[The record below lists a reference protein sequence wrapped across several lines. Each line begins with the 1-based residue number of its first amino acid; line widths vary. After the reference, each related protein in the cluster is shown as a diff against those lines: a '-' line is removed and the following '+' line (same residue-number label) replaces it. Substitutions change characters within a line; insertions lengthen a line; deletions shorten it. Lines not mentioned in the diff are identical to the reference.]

1 MNKWIEEAKASLEE
15 ALKIAKDGT
24 VPEQNLYK
32 LAPIVYSNRQNTN
45 DEALI
50 NEMIEVNEE
59 QVAEDWSHDENSK
72 RQYKFHYV
80 SSYLFG
86 FVVAGKI
93 TEFQYDDIMEQVCQ
107 ELDLFTEDYTG
118 D

>member
-1 MNKWIEEAKASLEE
+1 MKKWVAEAKASLDEAMRIAEE
-15 ALKIAKDGT
+15 AA

-32 LAPIVYSNRQNTN
+32 LAPLGYSNRQSTN
-45 DEALI
+45 NEALLE
-50 NEMIEVNEE
+50 EMIAVNEE
-59 QVAEDWSHDENSK
+59 QVAEDCSHDKNSI

-93 TEFQYDDIMEQVCQ
+93 TEMKYDRIMEQVCSK
-107 ELDLFTEDYTG
+107 LDLFTEDYTG
-118 D
+118 E

>member
-1 MNKWIEEAKASLEE
+1 MNKWVEEAKASLEE
-15 ALKIAKDGT
+15 ALKIAKDGS

-50 NEMIEVNEE
+50 NEIIEVNEE

-72 RQYKFHYV
+72 RQFKFHYV

-93 TEFQYDDIMEQVCQ
+93 TEFKYDDIMEQVCQ

-118 D
+118 E